1 MDPGVLAAMLGLIDA
16 TRRTGAAV
24 VEIGVGRGDSSV
36 FILEHLSTTRDPRDL
51 VLVDTF
57 GGFTP
62 ESIAHET
69 GERRKTTSEIS
80 DYSYLDDRVYEHG
93 LKRLGYSNYRIVKGD
108 CAKVNWADVTG
119 PVGAVLL
126 DVDLYLPTR
135 QVLDAIWP
143 LVVPGGGLVLDDC
156 IEPSWA
162 DGALQAYTEFTDRHA
177 LPFVRV
183 GRSGGLIVKQSDEP

>member
-1 MDPGVLAAMLGLIDA
+1 MLGLIDA

-36 FILEHLSTTRDPRDL
+36 FILQHLSTTGDPRDL

-62 ESIAHET
+62 ESIAHEI
-69 GERRKTTSEIS
+69 GERRKMSSEIS
-80 DYSYLDDRVYEHG
+80 DYSYLDDRVFEHG
-93 LKRLGYSNYRIVKGD
+93 LKRLGYSNYRIVKAD

-135 QVLDAIWP
+135 QVLDALWP
-143 LVVPGGGLVLDDC
+143 LVVPGGGFVVEDC
-156 IEPSWA
+156 IEPNWA
-162 DGALQAYTEFTDRHA
+162 DGALQAYTEFTELHE
-177 LPFVRV
+177 LPFAGV
-183 GRSGGLIVKQSDEP
+183 GGTGGLAIKPTSS